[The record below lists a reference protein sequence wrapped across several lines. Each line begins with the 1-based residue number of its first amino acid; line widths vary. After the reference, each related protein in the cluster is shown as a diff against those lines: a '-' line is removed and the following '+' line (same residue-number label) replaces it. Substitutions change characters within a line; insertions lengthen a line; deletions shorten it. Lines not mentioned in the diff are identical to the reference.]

1 MHNSSHLQ
9 AGNIKS
15 ENMHYPKKMKDES
28 DEMIE
33 ASFEMVMKTEENSD
47 EEDIDQDELEL
58 DYKDLENDS
67 DSDYKEKVKE
77 VKFKK
82 NRQSPKHHM
91 KIGKREE
98 RAQKRMNEE
107 FDDTRLALIEEKI
120 KYHEERIIPNP
131 TNDKE
136 RKKNKISESNIAL
149 QKSLRE
155 IVTTGCSNRKAAA
168 KFGVSE
174 SSLRRFLSRPEKD
187 FSGRGRKSRVFT
199 QEEEERIA
207 KR

>member
-1 MHNSSHLQ
+1 
-9 AGNIKS
+9 
-15 ENMHYPKKMKDES
+15 MKDET

-33 ASFEMVMKTEENSD
+33 PSFEMVMKTEDNSD

-58 DYKDLENDS
+58 DYRDLDDESES
-67 DSDYKEKVKE
+67 DNKEHLKE
-77 VKFKK
+77 IKFKK
-82 NRQSPKHHM
+82 KKKQSVKHHV
-91 KIGKREE
+91 KLGKREE

-107 FDDTRLALIEEKI
+107 FDTTRLAHIEEKI
-120 KYHEERIIPNP
+120 KYHEERIIQNP
-131 TNDKE
+131 TNEKE
-136 RKKNKISESNIAL
+136 MKKNKISESNIAL

-174 SSLRRFLSRPEKD
+174 SSLRRFLSMPEKD
-187 FSGRGRKSRVFT
+187 FLGRGRKSRVFT

>member
-1 MHNSSHLQ
+1 
-9 AGNIKS
+9 
-15 ENMHYPKKMKDES
+15 
-28 DEMIE
+28 MIE
-33 ASFEMVMKTEENSD
+33 PSFEMVMKTEDDSD
-47 EEDIDQDELEL
+47 EDDIDQDELEL
-58 DYKDLENDS
+58 DLRDLDDESESDNKDH
-67 DSDYKEKVKE
+67 VKE

-82 NRQSPKHHM
+82 KKPLVKHHV
-91 KIGKREE
+91 KVGKREE

-107 FDDTRLALIEEKI
+107 FDTTRLALIEEKI
-120 KYHEERIIPNP
+120 KYHEERIIQNP
-131 TNDKE
+131 TNEKE
-136 RKKNKISESNIAL
+136 MKKNKISESNIAL

-174 SSLRRFLSRPEKD
+174 SSLRRFLSMPEKD
-187 FSGRGRKSRVFT
+187 FLGRGRKSRVFT